1 MLFDKYIVNVIYYAL
16 KCEWE
21 DEISLCAIES
31 REDEFG
37 LCAEAK
43 SGR

>member
-1 MLFDKYIVNVIYYAL
+1 MIFDKYIVNIIYYAS
-16 KCEWE
+16 KCE
-21 DEISLCAIES
+21 

-43 SGR
+43 PGR